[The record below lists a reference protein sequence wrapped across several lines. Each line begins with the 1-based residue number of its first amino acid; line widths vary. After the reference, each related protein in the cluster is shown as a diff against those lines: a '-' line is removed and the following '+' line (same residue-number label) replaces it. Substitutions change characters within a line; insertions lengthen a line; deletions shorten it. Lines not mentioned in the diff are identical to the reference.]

1 MENRA
6 KDYLVVNANMPFYL
20 FNQTKKLQNRVTL
33 HWDITLDG
41 PAEQP
46 MKPYIS
52 MDPLIDCDLNKTK
65 LEKKIPN

>member
-1 MENRA
+1 MPTCPFI
-6 KDYLVVNANMPFYL
+6 YLIK
-20 FNQTKKLQNRVTL
+20 QKKLQNRVTL

-52 MDPLIDCDLNKTK
+52 MDPLIDCDLNRTK
-65 LEKKIPN
+65 LDKKIPN

>member
-33 HWDITLDG
+33 HWDITLDD
-41 PAEQP
+41 PTERP

-52 MDPLIDCDLNKTK
+52 MDPLID
-65 LEKKIPN
+65 

>member
-20 FNQTKKLQNRVTL
+20 FNQTKKITKPC
-33 HWDITLDG
+33 DITLDG

-52 MDPLIDCDLNKTK
+52 MDPLIDCDLNRTK
-65 LEKKIPN
+65 LDKKIPN